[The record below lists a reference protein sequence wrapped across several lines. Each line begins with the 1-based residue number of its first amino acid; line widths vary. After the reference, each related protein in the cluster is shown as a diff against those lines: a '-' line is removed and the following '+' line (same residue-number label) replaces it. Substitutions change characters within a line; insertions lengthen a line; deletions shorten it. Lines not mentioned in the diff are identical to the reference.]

1 MKTREQIIE
10 EVIGW
15 FHNEAKQSK
24 VAFLETK
31 ESDLILYHHTLGR
44 KIRNEFSLWEAKWT
58 PELQDGVD
66 CSNGHPDA
74 LSQGIIQEV
83 WHRLQEDLD
92 DGS

>member
-10 EVIGW
+10 EVISW

-74 LSQGIIQEV
+74 LSQGIIEEV
-83 WHRLQEDLD
+83 WTRLQDKIYD
-92 DGS
+92 